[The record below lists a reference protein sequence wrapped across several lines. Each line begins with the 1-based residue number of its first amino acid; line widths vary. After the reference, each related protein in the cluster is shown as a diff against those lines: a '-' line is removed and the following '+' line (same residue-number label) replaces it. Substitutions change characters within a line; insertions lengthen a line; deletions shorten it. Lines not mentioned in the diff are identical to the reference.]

1 VSTVHGVTGLESDDA
16 GPAQLVEVD
25 AQLSGGVAQTDI
37 VVVVQL
43 VNSLDLATNVQLL
56 NSLVQVDDS
65 GVLLVTTEDKLT
77 LLLPKSGGKEYVSVQ
92 TH

>member
-1 VSTVHGVTGLESDDA
+1 VSIKCILVSSCDLGRHS
-16 GPAQLVEVD
+16 GPIEAEVK
-25 AQLSGGVAQTDI
+25 LTAQTDI